1 MKNSSI
7 INADDVLKIGAD
19 SLIHLDE
26 KKALNPLCMDL
37 RQVSNY
43 FDFFLIAT
51 GNSKTHCTAL
61 AKDMIKFLHEKGL
74 KEYNKPDINSEW
86 IVLDFGSLIVHI
98 FTEEM
103 RAYYQLEKLWGDA
116 EIIHNA

>member
-1 MKNSSI
+1 VKGGI
-7 INADDVLKIGAD
+7 ILNDDILKIGTD

-26 KKALNPLCMDL
+26 KKALNILFMDL
-37 RQVSNY
+37 REVSNY

-51 GNSKTHCTAL
+51 GNSQTHCAAL
-61 AKDMIKFLHEKGL
+61 AKDMIKFMYEKGF
-74 KEYNKPDINSEW
+74 KEYSKPDFNSEW

-103 RAYYQLEKLWGDA
+103 RAYYQLERLWGDA
-116 EIIHNA
+116 KKININ

>member
-7 INADDVLKIGAD
+7 LSDEDILKIGRD

-26 KKALNPLCMDL
+26 KKALNPVCMDM
-37 RQVSNY
+37 REVSSY
-43 FDFFLIAT
+43 FDFFLIAA
-51 GNSKTHCTAL
+51 GNSQIHCAAL

-74 KEYNKPDINSEW
+74 KEYGKPDFNSEW
-86 IVLDFGSLIVHI
+86 ILLDFGSLIIHI

-116 EIIHNA
+116 RII